1 MRTQPDHLGGDMQ
14 REGKGGGH
22 GLIMACLRAFRQA
35 GAISRAVNTALFFI
49 GRTVVSV
56 CIKVLMAASTHKG
69 HIMATNKTSSTNPDR
84 KDKAGHQDND
94 RYDRMHAR
102 EPQPGDKEKADRPY
116 RAKDAPKNADKRR
129 SNPDRDRAQR

>member
-1 MRTQPDHLGGDMQ
+1 
-14 REGKGGGH
+14 
-22 GLIMACLRAFRQA
+22 
-35 GAISRAVNTALFFI
+35 
-49 GRTVVSV
+49 
-56 CIKVLMAASTHKG
+56 
-69 HIMATNKTSSTNPDR
+69 MATNKTSSTNPDR